1 MENLKFKFKPIGLT
15 SPIETETPA
24 EDRQESLCMEV
35 AECVEELLNSATS
48 FHKLHLKVTGI
59 GSYAQH
65 KALNEIYDS
74 LPDHGDTIAEEFQGA
89 KEELLQYPG
98 KTPRVLNSK
107 EDAIQYT
114 RDLKQMVSE
123 LQSKMPYSE
132 IINQLDNV
140 KSSLNSLKYKLIFFS

>member
-1 MENLKFKFKPIGLT
+1 METTKFKFKPIGT
-15 SPIETETPA
+15 NFPIETENKT
-24 EDRQESLCMEV
+24 EGSQESLCMEV

-59 GSYAQH
+59 GSFAQH
-65 KALNEIYDS
+65 KSLNEIYDS

-89 KEELLQYPG
+89 KEEILQYSG
-98 KTPRVLNSK
+98 KAPRVLNSK

-114 RDLKQMVSE
+114 RDLKQMVIE

-132 IINQLDNV
+132 IVNQLDNV
-140 KSSLNSLKYKLIFFS
+140 KSSLNSLKYKLIFLS

>member
-1 MENLKFKFKPIGLT
+1 METTKFKFKPIGT
-15 SPIETETPA
+15 NFPIETENKT
-24 EDRQESLCMEV
+24 EGSQESLCMEV

-59 GSYAQH
+59 GSFAQH

-89 KEELLQYPG
+89 KEEILQYSG
-98 KTPRVLNSK
+98 KAPRVLNSK

-114 RDLKQMVSE
+114 RDLKQMVID

-132 IINQLDNV
+132 IVNQLDNV
-140 KSSLNSLKYKLIFFS
+140 KSSLNSLKYKLIFLS